1 MKNFARAMVGLDLSE
16 MDEMI
21 IKKVGL
27 LSGILGIEKVYFIH
41 VSKNLTLP
49 KDILEA
55 YPDLLAPTDEAIKSE
70 IESLLKSN
78 NFPSQVETEVIVD
91 EGKPLESV
99 LVWAKRKDVDLIIM
113 GRKKVLE
120 GSGSLAKNT
129 AQKAPCSVLFLT
141 EEGLSEKPKNLL
153 LAMDFSEYSHLCLE
167 FAEKIASEQGA
178 KITGIN
184 IYEVPIGYYKTG
196 KTFEEFAQIM
206 ESHARTDMEKF
217 LRKYHHP
224 AFDCVFKLRNKK
236 NIIDLT
242 LEESKNRHS
251 DLLIVGSRGRTASA
265 AILLGSTA
273 EKLVHANNEIP
284 MLILKQKGEN
294 MTAFEALSKI

>member
-1 MKNFARAMVGLDLSE
+1 MKNFTRAMVGLDLSE
-16 MDEMI
+16 MDELV

-27 LSGILGIEKVYFIH
+27 LSGTLGIEKVYFIH

-49 KDILEA
+49 QDILEA
-55 YPDLLAPTDEAIKSE
+55 YPDLLAPTDEAIRNDIQSK
-70 IESLLKSN
+70 LKSN
-78 NFPSQVETEVIVD
+78 NFPANIETEVIVE
-91 EGKPLESV
+91 EGKPLESI
-99 LVWAKRKDVDLIIM
+99 LKLAKRKDVDLIIM

-141 EEGLSEKPKNLL
+141 EDGLLENPKNLL
-153 LAMDFSEYSHLCLE
+153 LAMDFSEYSHHSLE
-167 FAEKIASEQGA
+167 VAEKLASEQGA
-178 KITGIN
+178 SITGIN

-206 ESHARTDMEKF
+206 ENHSRMDMEKF
-217 LRKYHHP
+217 LKKYHHQH
-224 AFDCVFKLRNKK
+224 FDCVFKLRNKK
-236 NIIDLT
+236 SVCDLT
-242 LEESKNRHS
+242 IEEAKNRHM
-251 DLLIVGSRGRTASA
+251 DLIILGSRGRTSSA

-273 EKLVHANNEIP
+273 EKLVQANNEIP